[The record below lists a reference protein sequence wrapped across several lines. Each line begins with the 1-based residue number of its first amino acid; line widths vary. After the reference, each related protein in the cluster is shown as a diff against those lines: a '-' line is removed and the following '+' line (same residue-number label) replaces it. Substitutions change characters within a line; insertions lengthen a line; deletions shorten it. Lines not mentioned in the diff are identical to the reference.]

1 MNAADKQ
8 IADILA
14 QHGEDFQANTWV
26 VAGGRTR
33 AILHHCTE
41 RMAAKEGIKFDQP
54 VVISAQPD
62 NVVILVTGRNQLGA
76 EAWSFGEAAPKNNK
90 NAYPYSMAEKR
101 AKDRV
106 ALKLLK
112 LHGLVYS
119 EAEADEFRQ
128 AVEPPPPPRAKP
140 VLVAAPDDQVDAF
153 GLPSL
158 ESLAPPQRLTFKQL
172 ADKFTAAKTV
182 DALQD
187 LAVKYEDDCK
197 ALSFQEAADLRT
209 VYKTRAAV
217 LKPVREAA
225 Q

>member
-1 MNAADKQ
+1 MNAADQQ
-8 IADILA
+8 IAEILA
-14 QHGEDFQANTWV
+14 AHGEDFQANTWV

-54 VVISAQPD
+54 TIISAQPD

-119 EAEADEFRQ
+119 ETEADEFREN
-128 AVEPPPPPRAKP
+128 AESPAPPRRNAG
-140 VLVAAPDDQVDAF
+140 LASSAQVDAF
-153 GLPSL
+153 GLPSM
-158 ESLAPPQRLTFKQL
+158 ESLAPTRPPLTYKQLEKQFSEAKDAQALKQL
-172 ADKFTAAKTV
+172 AIDFKVDCEALSPVEQESLRKVYKFTA
-182 DALQD
+182 
-187 LAVKYEDDCK
+187 K
-197 ALSFQEAADLRT
+197 AFEVFA
-209 VYKTRAAV
+209 
-217 LKPVREAA
+217 
-225 Q
+225 

>member
-54 VVISAQPD
+54 VVISAVPD

-119 EAEADEFRQ
+119 EAEADELGRLWSRRLL
-128 AVEPPPPPRAKP
+128 PRAP
-140 VLVAAPDDQVDAF
+140 SQRPW
-153 GLPSL
+153 LPP
-158 ESLAPPQRLTFKQL
+158 AIRLMRS
-172 ADKFTAAKTV
+172 A
-182 DALQD
+182 
-187 LAVKYEDDCK
+187 C
-197 ALSFQEAADLRT
+197 
-209 VYKTRAAV
+209 RA
-217 LKPVREAA
+217 
-225 Q
+225 

>member
-1 MNAADKQ
+1 
-8 IADILA
+8 
-14 QHGEDFQANTWV
+14 
-26 VAGGRTR
+26 
-33 AILHHCTE
+33 
-41 RMAAKEGIKFDQP
+41 
-54 VVISAQPD
+54 
-62 NVVILVTGRNQLGA
+62 
-76 EAWSFGEAAPKNNK
+76 
-90 NAYPYSMAEKR
+90 
-101 AKDRV
+101 
-106 ALKLLK
+106 
-112 LHGLVYS
+112 
-119 EAEADEFRQ
+119 
-128 AVEPPPPPRAKP
+128 VEPPPPPPRAKP
-140 VLVAAPDDQVDAF
+140 APVAAPGDQVDAF

-158 ESLAPPQRLTFKQL
+158 KSLAPPQRLTFKQL